1 MDVSQECE
9 KEPSL
14 FIVHEA
20 ARFGGPFGVYSAS
33 NAQALSEKLVKP
45 VNVFMELPWHGHL
58 DWKLKKAMKD
68 HALFKGSAW
77 FDVLIDDL
85 LPYLSEILTDEMQHQ
100 LSVHYSDMEVQD

>member
-9 KEPSL
+9 KERSL

-33 NAQALSEKLVKP
+33 NAQALSEKLVKR
-45 VNVFMELPWHGHL
+45 VDVFMELPGKGHL

-68 HALFKGSAW
+68 YVVFKGLPW
-77 FDVLIDDL
+77 FDLTIDEVLPYLGEILIDD
-85 LPYLSEILTDEMQHQ
+85 MQHEM
-100 LSVHYSDMEVQD
+100 SVHFCDMEVQD